1 MVDVTKE
8 NFNRL
13 CPEILDD
20 IKESAF
26 VAADTEFTGLL
37 SDNTFKAK
45 LYDDGA
51 QRYEKL
57 RVGLQR
63 QTICQLGLAI
73 FKVAIVGC

>member
-8 NFNRL
+8 NFNKL
-13 CPEILDD
+13 CPEILDA

-37 SDNTFKAK
+37 SDNIFKAK